1 MQRSPHDIPDS
12 SDLLKEWCLAVPW
25 SIVPTGKSTK
35 ALTYFGGGACCAAFE
50 PEFIFRASL
59 AWRCSQRLIG
69 PGGPFRSQRDGSPCA
84 FPENPWGFSP
94 GGVSNLSGSVDFPK
108 CYAARAIHPL
118 CLRIGHGHP
127 SGIRGSVNIAD
138 ANRNLVKHA
147 RLVQAKREM
156 EGGDGTQLTLVQ
168 VCWSAEGAGAGASES
183 VGKRSRWENA

>member
-35 ALTYFGGGACCAAFE
+35 ALTYFGGGACCTAFE

-69 PGGPFRSQRDGSPCA
+69 PGRHFRSQRDGLPCA

-108 CYAARAIHPL
+108 CYAALAIHPL

-127 SGIRGSVNIAD
+127 SGILAGGFFNSDTLSPKCSYQNPFLVLSRGIHV
-138 ANRNLVKHA
+138 
-147 RLVQAKREM
+147 AK
-156 EGGDGTQLTLVQ
+156 L
-168 VCWSAEGAGAGASES
+168 SYS
-183 VGKRSRWENA
+183 